1 MDVVVVPCFIG
12 LNVCGCRAGGLSLY
26 EPVATCQEQDKEG
39 MSPAALFHAGLR
51 GDDERNIAYENLGTL
66 KLYPGIQVASKLGD
80 DKYN

>member
-1 MDVVVVPCFIG
+1 MCVGAVLADYRCTN
-12 LNVCGCRAGGLSLY
+12 LCCR
-26 EPVATCQEQDKEG
+26 TCQEQDKEG

-66 KLYPGIQVASKLGD
+66 KLYPGIQVASNLDD